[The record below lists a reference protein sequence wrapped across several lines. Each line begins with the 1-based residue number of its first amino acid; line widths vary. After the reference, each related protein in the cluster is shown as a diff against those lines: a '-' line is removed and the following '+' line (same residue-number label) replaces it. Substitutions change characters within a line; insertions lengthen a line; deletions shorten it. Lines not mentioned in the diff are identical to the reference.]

1 VLRALLTS
9 VGESSLAFLSTT
21 GRVVSFS
28 TLAVIGALKT
38 REGRRA
44 SAFHALTLM
53 KRCLVPVV
61 LVVGPVGGM
70 LAMQSL
76 ALTRTFGV
84 ERLLAPLIAA
94 TVIRELSPGFSS
106 VMVCFQA
113 GAGIAAE
120 LGTMKVRE
128 EIDALEVMGLDARAM
143 LAGPRIVGAA
153 LTAPILNAVGIAVGI
168 FMAWFVSVV
177 VFGLPNGVFT
187 STVWG
192 GITATD
198 LWLSEGKC
206 VLFGGLLGAVSAAFG
221 FDTKGGAAGVGR
233 AANRTVVATV
243 ILVLVANYLLNTVVL
258 GAKGGGVL

>member
-1 VLRALLTS
+1 VLQAASAS
-9 VGESSLAFLSTT
+9 VGETALAFLSTT
-21 GRVVSFS
+21 GRVLRFS
-28 TLAVIGALKT
+28 SLAIVGALST
-38 REGRRA
+38 TEGRRA

-143 LAGPRIVGAA
+143 LAGPRIIGAA
-153 LTAPILNAVGIAVGI
+153 LCAPILNAVGIFVGI
-168 FMAWFVSVV
+168 FMAWLVAVGL
-177 VFGLPNGVFT
+177 FGLPHGVFM

-192 GITATD
+192 GITPTD

-206 VLFGGLLGAVSAAFG
+206 LLFGVLLGSVSASFG

-243 ILVLVANYLLNTVVL
+243 ILVLVTNYLLNTAVL
-258 GAKGGGVL
+258 GLRGGGVL